1 MQGVTFGM
9 VGLATMLETIIIAA
23 FKAGLPVA
31 LTSYALTWW
40 ALRNDYLDA
49 VVDIDELEKQIKQ
62 QSKDKKKNRQKAD
75 PVHNKWLA
83 FGGGFYGVVA
93 LLTYAVIEL
102 GEIRDFFLQFESI
115 SAFLSGISF
124 DMLISLVI
132 DAFMNFI
139 LAIAW
144 PWYWL
149 GDIAGQHIWVWFAV
163 AYGGYWAGTRLALR
177 RHAEQGDNGE
187 N

>member
-1 MQGVTFGM
+1 M
-9 VGLATMLETIIIAA
+9 VGLAAMIETIIFAA

-31 LTSYALTWW
+31 LASYGLTWW
-40 ALRNDYLDA
+40 ALRNDYLDS
-49 VVDIDELEKQIKQ
+49 VVDITELEKQIKQ
-62 QSKDKKKNRQKAD
+62 QSKDKKNRDQAD

-93 LLTYAVIEL
+93 LLTYVVIEL
-102 GEIRDFFLQFESI
+102 GEIRDFFLQFEGI
-115 SAFLSGISF
+115 RAFFSGLSFG
-124 DMLISLVI
+124 MLIDLVI

-149 GDIAGQHIWVWFAV
+149 GDIAGEYIWVWFAV

-177 RHAEQGDNGE
+177 QHIDKGGRGNI
-187 N
+187 

>member
-1 MQGVTFGM
+1 MILGV
-9 VGLATMLETIIIAA
+9 VGLATMIETLFIAA

-31 LTSYALTWW
+31 LASYALIWW
-40 ALRNDYLDA
+40 ALRNDYLDS
-49 VVDIDELEKQIKQ
+49 VVDMDELEKQIKL
-62 QSKDKKKNRQKAD
+62 QSKDKKNRKKHD

-93 LLTYAVIEL
+93 LLTYVVVEL

-115 SAFLSGISF
+115 RALLAGISF
-124 DMLISLVI
+124 DMLIELLI
-132 DAFMNFI
+132 EALMNFI

-149 GDIAGQHIWVWFAV
+149 SEIAGPHIWVWFV
-163 AYGGYWAGTRLALR
+163 MAYGGYWAGTRLALR
-177 RHAEQGDNGE
+177 RHVEQGENGE

>member
-9 VGLATMLETIIIAA
+9 VGLAPMLETIFIAA

-31 LTSYALTWW
+31 LASYGLTWW
-40 ALRNDYLDA
+40 ALRNDYLDS
-49 VVDIDELEKQIKQ
+49 VLDIDELEKQIKQ
-62 QSKDKKKNRQKAD
+62 QSKDKKNRKKSD
-75 PVHNKWLA
+75 PVHNKWLT

-93 LLTYAVIEL
+93 MLTYLVIEM

-115 SAFLSGISF
+115 GAFFTRISF
-124 DMLISLVI
+124 DLVINLVI
-132 DAFMNFI
+132 DSFMNFI

-144 PWYWL
+144 PWYWI
-149 GDIAGQHIWVWFAV
+149 GDVAGPHIWIWFLV

-177 RHAEQGDNGE
+177 KHIEKDGRGDT
-187 N
+187 

>member
-1 MQGVTFGM
+1 MQGVSIGM
-9 VGLATMLETIIIAA
+9 VGLARMIETLFIAA
-23 FKAGLPVA
+23 FKAGIPVA
-31 LTSYALTWW
+31 LASYALSWW
-40 ALRNDYLDA
+40 ALRNDYLDS
-49 VVDIDELEKQIKQ
+49 VIDMDELEKQVKL
-62 QSKDKKKNRQKAD
+62 QSKDKKNRKKTD

-93 LLTYAVIEL
+93 MLTYIVVEL
-102 GEIRDFFLQFESI
+102 GEVREFFLQFESI

-124 DMLISLVI
+124 GLLIELVI
-132 DAFMNFI
+132 DSFMNFI

-149 GDIAGQHIWVWFAV
+149 DDISGPHIWVWFAV

-177 RHAEQGDNGE
+177 QHVEQKENGE

>member
-1 MQGVTFGM
+1 MQGVTNGM
-9 VGLATMLETIIIAA
+9 VGLAAMIEMIIIAA

-31 LTSYALTWW
+31 LASYALTWW
-40 ALRNDYLDA
+40 ALRNDYLDS
-49 VVDIDELEKQIKQ
+49 VVDIGELEKQIRQ
-62 QSKDKKKNRQKAD
+62 QSKDKKNRKKAD

-93 LLTYAVIEL
+93 LLTYLVVEL
-102 GEIRDFFLQFESI
+102 GEILDFFLQFESI
-115 SAFLSGISF
+115 SAFFANISF
-124 DMLISLVI
+124 DMLIDLVI

-144 PWYWL
+144 PWYWI
-149 GDIAGQHIWVWFAV
+149 GDIAGPYIWVWFAV

-177 RHAEQGDNGE
+177 RHVGQAENGE

>member
-1 MQGVTFGM
+1 ML
-9 VGLATMLETIIIAA
+9 GLATMFETILIAA

-31 LTSYALTWW
+31 LTSYGLTWW

-49 VVDIDELEKQIKQ
+49 VVDIGELEKQIKQ
-62 QSKDKKKNRQKAD
+62 QRKDRKKNRKKAD

-93 LLTYAVIEL
+93 LLTYVVIEL
-102 GEIRDFFLQFESI
+102 GEILDFFLQFESI

-124 DMLISLVI
+124 DMLIRLVI
-132 DAFMNFI
+132 DAIMNFI

-149 GDIAGQHIWVWFAV
+149 GDIAGPHIWAWFAA
-163 AYGGYWAGTRLALR
+163 AYGGYWAGTRLAIR
-177 RHAEQGDNGE
+177 RHLERVGE
-187 N
+187 GGA